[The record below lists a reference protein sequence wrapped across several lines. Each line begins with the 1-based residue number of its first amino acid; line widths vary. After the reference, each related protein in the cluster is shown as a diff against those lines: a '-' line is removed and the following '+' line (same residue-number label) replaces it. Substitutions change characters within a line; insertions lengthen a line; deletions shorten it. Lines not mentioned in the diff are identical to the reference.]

1 MARNIA
7 MVFLAKVF
15 LVGAIALVSLPALAT
30 DTRPAQQQTV
40 QVQVQKERL
49 ANGYKTL
56 AAHSAVTKGA
66 VKQAEIARQRREIKD
81 LIQRLEAGEQVAPGE
96 VDRVL
101 QAH

>member
-1 MARNIA
+1 MLKQ
-7 MVFLAKVF
+7 MVRQMVDVPEAKAK
-15 LVGAIALVSLPALAT
+15 LQRWPMMK
-30 DTRPAQQQTV
+30 QT
-40 QVQVQKERL
+40 VQVQKERL